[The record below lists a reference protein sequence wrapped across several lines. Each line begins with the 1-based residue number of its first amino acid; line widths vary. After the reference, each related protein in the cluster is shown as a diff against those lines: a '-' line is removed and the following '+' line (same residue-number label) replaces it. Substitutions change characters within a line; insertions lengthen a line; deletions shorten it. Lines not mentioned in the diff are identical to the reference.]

1 VETKR
6 GFWIASYL
14 IVLNLLLIFALI
26 KIWHKKIPSEA
37 DEERAYSPEILYLL
51 IVVLTG
57 ALGNSIHS
65 AWKFINDVSNR
76 RIFQIWNWSYVLGP
90 FVGMGLAII
99 VYFGVRGGLI
109 MSTGNAEDL
118 NPYGVAAIA
127 ALAGMFSKQVVYKLR
142 GIFNVFFRTEN
153 TSEQIDKLGE

>member
-1 VETKR
+1 
-6 GFWIASYL
+6 
-14 IVLNLLLIFALI
+14 
-26 KIWHKKIPSEA
+26 
-37 DEERAYSPEILYLL
+37 
-51 IVVLTG
+51 
-57 ALGNSIHS
+57 
-65 AWKFINDVSNR
+65 
-76 RIFQIWNWSYVLGP
+76 
-90 FVGMGLAII
+90 MGLAII

-142 GIFNVFFRTEN
+142 GIFDVFFRTEN